1 MNPIQADIALA
12 FDDLR
17 ISAHCGV
24 PSHRE
29 WLREFLVPDFSCV
42 DEAGDCSVHIVADS
56 ARYVGELGVGPA
68 EDAALLDCFAL
79 DSSVVR
85 LPIVR
90 RQGSATTVF
99 DAQFDAMYEIEAAES
114 RVTILTL
121 PASVRVRASLLRVV
135 REFAMNHLHSR
146 GLFLHASAIAVG
158 GSGIAFAGHKSAGKT
173 TLLTYLLSHG
183 IGSYLS
189 NDRVFVGDGGDRP
202 RLRNIPTVISV
213 RPGTLE
219 HCHGFRDRFLQSG
232 FSSYLLT
239 LDEVAG
245 ADRAPILPNQFGN
258 YFLSPAQY
266 RELLEAP
273 QQPVATGVA
282 LVFPFISDAV
292 STFALRELHAS
303 EAIARIPEALL
314 GSGGWRKGT
323 DAFTI
328 PGATAAPSEGTVLA
342 RAERFCQGVR
352 CYEVRLGPGA
362 YDGAALASAV
372 ASLALT

>member
-1 MNPIQADIALA
+1 MPISSDIALA

-17 ISAHCGV
+17 ISAHCAV
-24 PSHRE
+24 PSHCE

-42 DEAGDCSVHIVADS
+42 DDAGDCSVHIVADS
-56 ARYVGELGVGPA
+56 ARYVGGLGAGPA

-79 DSSVVR
+79 DSNVVR
-85 LPIVR
+85 LPILR
-90 RQGSATTVF
+90 RQGLATTVF

-121 PASVRVRASLLRVV
+121 PANVRVRASLLRVV

-158 GSGIAFAGHKSAGKT
+158 GSGIAFAGHKAAGKT
-173 TLLTYLLSHG
+173 TMLTYLLSQG

-189 NDRVFVGDGGDRP
+189 NDRVFVGDSGDRP
-202 RLRNIPTVISV
+202 ALRNIPTVISV

-239 LDEVAG
+239 LDEAAV
-245 ADRAPILPNQFGN
+245 ADRVPISPNQFGN

-266 RELLEAP
+266 RDLLEAP
-273 QQPVATGVA
+273 QQPVAPGVA
-282 LVFPFISDAV
+282 LVFPVISDAV
-292 STFALRELHAS
+292 STFSLRELDAR
-303 EAIARIPEALL
+303 EAIARLPEALL
-314 GSGGWRKGT
+314 GSGGWRKRT

-328 PGATAAPSEGTVLA
+328 PGGTAAPERGELA
-342 RAERFCQGVR
+342 ARTERFCRSVR
-352 CYEVRLGPGA
+352 CFEIRLGPGA
-362 YDGAALASAV
+362 YDGASLASAV
-372 ASLALT
+372 AGLALT